1 MHSEI
6 QGPSP
11 CDWGEIQVLGLK
23 GNPFLSPCLLKEV
36 DSSAVERERIEFE
49 GLAFNQGTEARGLG

>member
-6 QGPSP
+6 HGLSP

-23 GNPFLSPCLLKEV
+23 ESPFWSLPYPGGGGFL
-36 DSSAVERERIEFE
+36 AVERERIEFE
-49 GLAFNQGTEARGLG
+49 GLALNQGTETRG